1 MAIQFTTPPRDKRK
15 RETPL
20 EYMLRVLNDETV
32 PDDRRDRIAGMAAP
46 YCHPKVIQ
54 AARGKKAEQT
64 AAASTAAVGTP
75 WADDLRLENRTN

>member
-20 EYMLRVLNDETV
+20 QYMLRVLNDETV

-46 YCHPKVIQ
+46 YVHPKVIQ
-54 AARGKKAEQT
+54 AARGKKAQRNEAALT
-64 AAASTAAVGTP
+64 AGKGTS
-75 WADDLRLENRTN
+75 WADDLGEIRAQ